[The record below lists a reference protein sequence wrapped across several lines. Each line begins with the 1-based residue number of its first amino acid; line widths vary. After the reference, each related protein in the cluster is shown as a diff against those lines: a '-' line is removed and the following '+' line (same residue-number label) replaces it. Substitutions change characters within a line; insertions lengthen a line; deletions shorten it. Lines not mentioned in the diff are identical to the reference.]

1 MSEHTTWAGFAHRNV
16 RAECSVQVA
25 REDACHLDPKGA
37 VSPPGVL
44 GIVAPS
50 AGTCVNL
57 GEGYSV
63 KILCTSTPMEGVVG
77 PLLPIARA
85 LRERGHEV
93 LLAVGPDVQERVERA
108 GFDPVIVGPGAM
120 EAVMRSFAEP
130 EAAASP
136 GTSPAFAAAMFGG
149 VFAPDLLPALRT
161 VVDDFAPDVIVHP
174 PVEVASPII
183 AVERGIANVT
193 YGFGQ
198 VLDEAIVDA
207 IATRVAPLWASAGLT
222 ADPFAGIYGDCYLDP
237 CPDGMRLG
245 PIAPARSVQP
255 IRPEIPG
262 RTTDELPADISR
274 LGDRPTLYI
283 TLGTVPLFN
292 QLATF
297 DMLLEAVAGLD
308 IDVVATIGANNDP
321 TALAAFPAN
330 VHVHQWLPL
339 HPLLDRCDAVMC
351 HGGSGTTL
359 AALSA
364 GLPLVVV
371 PQGADQFEN
380 AQACERAGVARV
392 LEPDQIDR
400 IAVSEAV
407 GAVIAAGSAER
418 RAAGVLAAEIAA
430 MPTAF
435 DATAIIETIG

>member
-1 MSEHTTWAGFAHRNV
+1 MR
-16 RAECSVQVA
+16 
-25 REDACHLDPKGA
+25 
-37 VSPPGVL
+37 
-44 GIVAPS
+44 
-50 AGTCVNL
+50 
-57 GEGYSV
+57 
-63 KILCTSTPMEGVVG
+63 ILCTSTPMEGVVG
-77 PLLPIARA
+77 PLLPIAQA

-93 LLAVGPDVQERVERA
+93 LLVVGPDVRERVEES
-108 GFDPVIVGPGAM
+108 GFAPVIVGPSAM

-130 EAAASP
+130 DAAASP

-161 VVDDFAPDVIVHP
+161 VADEFVPDVIVHP

-183 AVERGIANVT
+183 AVERGIGNVT

-198 VLDEAIVDA
+198 VLDAAIVDA
-207 IATRVAPLWASAGLT
+207 IATRVAPLWTSAGLP

-237 CPDGMRLG
+237 CPAGMRIG
-245 PIAPARSVQP
+245 AIAPARLVQP

-262 RTTDELPADISR
+262 RTTDELPADIAQ
-274 LGDRPTLYI
+274 LGERPILYI

-297 DMLLEAVAGLD
+297 DMLFDAVAEMD

-321 TALAAFPAN
+321 AALASLPAN

-339 HPLLDRCDAVMC
+339 HPLLDLCDAVMC

-364 GLPLVVV
+364 GLPLVVA

-380 AQACERAGVARV
+380 AHACESAGVARV
-392 LEPDQIDR
+392 LEPDHIDR
-400 IAVSEAV
+400 TAV
-407 GAVIAAGSAER
+407 GDAVAAVIAAGSAER
-418 RAAGVLAAEIAA
+418 RAAGAIAAEIAS
-430 MPTAF
+430 MPTAV

>member
-1 MSEHTTWAGFAHRNV
+1 
-16 RAECSVQVA
+16 
-25 REDACHLDPKGA
+25 
-37 VSPPGVL
+37 
-44 GIVAPS
+44 
-50 AGTCVNL
+50 
-57 GEGYSV
+57 V

-77 PLLPIARA
+77 PLLPIAQA

-93 LLAVGPDVQERVERA
+93 LLAVGPDVRERVEEA
-108 GFDPVIVGPGAM
+108 GFAPVIVGPGAM

-130 EAAASP
+130 GAAASP

-161 VVDDFAPDVIVHP
+161 VVDEFTPDVIVHP
-174 PVEVASPII
+174 PVEVASPIV
-183 AVERGIANVT
+183 AAERGIGNVT

-198 VLDEAIVDA
+198 VLDAAIVDA
-207 IATRVAPLWASAGLT
+207 IAARVAPIWTSAGLR

-237 CPDGMRLG
+237 CPEGLRLG
-245 PIAPARSVQP
+245 AAAPARLVQP

-262 RTTDELPADISR
+262 RTTDELPADIAR
-274 LGDRPTLYI
+274 LGERPILYI

-297 DMLLEAVAGLD
+297 GMLFGAVAEMD

-321 TALAAFPAN
+321 ATLDALPAN
-330 VHVHQWLPL
+330 VHVHQWLAL
-339 HPLLDRCDAVMC
+339 HPLLDLCDAVMC

-364 GLPLVVV
+364 GLPLVIV

-380 AQACERAGVARV
+380 ARACEKAGAARV
-392 LEPDQIDR
+392 LEPDHVDSA
-400 IAVSEAV
+400 AVSDAV
-407 GAVIAAGSAER
+407 GAVIAPTSAER
-418 RAAGVLAAEIAA
+418 RAAGALAEEISA
-430 MPTAF
+430 MPIAF

>member
-1 MSEHTTWAGFAHRNV
+1 M
-16 RAECSVQVA
+16 
-25 REDACHLDPKGA
+25 
-37 VSPPGVL
+37 
-44 GIVAPS
+44 
-50 AGTCVNL
+50 
-57 GEGYSV
+57 

-77 PLLPIARA
+77 PLLPIAQA

-93 LLAVGPDVQERVERA
+93 RLAVGPDVQERVQEA

-130 EAAASP
+130 DAAASP

-149 VFAPDLLPALRT
+149 VFAPDLLPALRA
-161 VVDDFAPDVIVHP
+161 VVDEFAPDVIVHP
-174 PVEVASPII
+174 PVELASPII
-183 AVERGIANVT
+183 AVERGIGNVT

-198 VLDEAIVDA
+198 VLDAAIVDA
-207 IATRVAPLWASAGLT
+207 LAARVAPLWTSAGL
-222 ADPFAGIYGDCYLDP
+222 APDPFAGIYGDCYLDP
-237 CPDGMRLG
+237 CPAGLRIG
-245 PIAPARSVQP
+245 AVAPAHLVQP

-262 RTTDELPADISR
+262 RTTDELPADIER
-274 LGDRPTLYI
+274 LGERSTLYI

-297 DMLLEAVAGLD
+297 DMLFEAVAVLD

-321 TALAAFPAN
+321 TALATLPPN

-339 HPLLDRCDAVMC
+339 HPLLDLCDAVMC

-364 GLPLVVV
+364 GLPLIVV

-380 AQACERAGVARV
+380 ARACASAGVARV
-392 LEPDQIDR
+392 LEPDRIDPMTVR
-400 IAVSEAV
+400 EAV
-407 GAVIAAGSAER
+407 EAVIAAASDER
-418 RAAGVLAAEIAA
+418 RAARSLADEIAT
-430 MPTAF
+430 MPTPF
-435 DATAIIETIG
+435 DATAAIETIG